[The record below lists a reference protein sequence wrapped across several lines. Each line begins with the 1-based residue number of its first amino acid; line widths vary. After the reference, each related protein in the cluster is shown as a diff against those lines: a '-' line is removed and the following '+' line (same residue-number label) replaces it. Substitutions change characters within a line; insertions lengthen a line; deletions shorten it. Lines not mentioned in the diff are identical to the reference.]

1 MDTFLDEI
9 LSQGEALENCYN
21 SLLYK
26 QKNSLI
32 AFFDYFHSQHI
43 RKIIFTGMGSSFY
56 CTYVPF
62 IMLRQ
67 AGFEVDCIEAG
78 EFLLHGFPL
87 TEKEVVE
94 KTVIILISQSG
105 QTGEI
110 VELVK
115 KIQNL
120 KIKPYM
126 VGITNNV
133 NSFLAEH
140 TDLQLFLDVGSEVS
154 VTSKTYVG
162 SLLLLYI
169 LARFIITKNLNSENE
184 RNMIKHLITNVKQFL
199 NSNKAPSG
207 LFDIIDEK
215 FGNDYQFIQILA
227 RGPSL
232 STAYQGA
239 LNFKEIVKIASEATT
254 VSAFRHGGIESLN
267 EHTRLILFTSTSV
280 DNVLNNQFINQLTT
294 NWKFGRLLYI
304 TNQDLRPH
312 ERLLLNNPNII
323 FYRHNI
329 ENPFLAPIQEILFL
343 QFMCYKTALKRGH
356 IPGKFIFSSKI
367 TRGL

>member
-1 MDTFLDEI
+1 MDMFLDEI

-21 SLLYK
+21 SILYD
-26 QKNSLI
+26 QKTSLI
-32 AFFDYFHSQHI
+32 TFLNYLDSHRI
-43 RKIIFTGMGSSFY
+43 RKLIFTGMGSSYY

-67 AGFEVDCIEAG
+67 AGFEVDRIEAG

-87 TEKEVVE
+87 VEKESND
-94 KTVIILISQSG
+94 KTVVFLISQSG

-115 KIQNL
+115 KIQKL
-120 KIKPYM
+120 KRKPYM
-126 VGITNNV
+126 VGITNDK
-133 NSFLAEH
+133 NSFLATH
-140 TDLQLFLDVGSEVS
+140 TNLHLILNVGSELS

-162 SLLLLYI
+162 SLLIMYV
-169 LARFIITKNLNSENE
+169 LARFLITKNLDSENE
-184 RNMIKHLITNVKQFL
+184 KKMINHLITNVKQFL
-199 NSNKAPSG
+199 NSNKALSG
-207 LFDIIDEK
+207 LFDIIDEN

-227 RGPSL
+227 RGPSM

-267 EHTRLILFTSTSV
+267 EQTRLILLTSTSV
-280 DNVLNNQFINQLTT
+280 DNVLNNYFIRNLTT
-294 NWKFGRLLYI
+294 KWKFGRLFYI
-304 TNQDLRPH
+304 TNQDLRSH
-312 ERLLLNNPNII
+312 KRLLLDNPKII